1 MSEPL
6 SEKTRRRNL
15 MNLEKKELEQCS
27 DLDLATSTL
36 HLLTFFFATLVHW
49 SSSIYSLYFL
59 LCILYFVFCIVY
71 FLFCIFAS
79 PQVIFAS
86 LDFSIRGQRKSKFVV
101 LHILQLLLFYESHFV
116 ACCNVYYGRRRL
128 LQF

>member
-36 HLLTFFFATLVHW
+36 HLLTFFFATLALFN
-49 SSSIYSLYFL
+49 LYFVFH
-59 LCILYFVFCIVY
+59 ILYFVFCIVY